1 MKKDIHPKYYKNA
14 KVTCAC
20 GNSFTV
26 GSTVEKIET
35 ELCSMCHP
43 FYTGTQKLVDTARRV
58 DKFKQRLEKTTTAA
72 KARKGKKVKRAKRAA
87 VKATD
92 AKKSKKVPVS
102 PERSR
107 DGKTDK

>member
-20 GNSFTV
+20 GNTFTV
-26 GSTVEKIET
+26 GSTLPEIQT

-58 DKFKQRLEKTTTAA
+58 DKFKQRLTKISKEAKT
-72 KARKGKKVKRAKRAA
+72 RQGKKIKRAKRAET
-87 VKATD
+87 KK
-92 AKKSKKVPVS
+92 AKKIK
-102 PERSR
+102 
-107 DGKTDK
+107 D